1 MKKTQARLTLNQN
14 ESAFPHKNSK
24 LKLAIQLAVVG
35 LSFAAGA
42 THSTAYAEEQA
53 KNTIELKEVEVVGK
67 TESDTKPV
75 KGYSAKRSRS
85 ATKTDTDLKDT
96 PQSISVITQDVIK
109 DQSIQSISDAVRYV
123 PGVTASQGE
132 GNRDA
137 INFRGAGVTTGDFYQ
152 DGVRDD
158 IQTYRDLY
166 NTDRIEVLRGSNAMI
181 FGRGGSGGVI
191 NRVSK
196 EAGWD
201 PVRELS
207 LSYGAYNHK
216 RAAIDIGD
224 AISEGAAFRLNA
236 VYEDSDSYRDG
247 VNIERYGITPTLTFR
262 PSENTKVVLSAEYF
276 DDKHIGDRGQPSL
289 RSGSTVGAN
298 FKNRPVDIGNTDQFF
313 GSARL
318 SPNETETTAF
328 NAMIE
333 HAFGSGVT
341 VRNRTRYADY
351 DKYYQNVFASSSVNN
366 TTGVFSVGGY
376 RNETDRE
383 NLINQTDVTY
393 DLKLGSTEHKLL
405 AGMELGK
412 QDTHDTRLVR
422 DNNAAGTTESL
433 GTLNISNP
441 EFTGNV
447 VFSEVSRNRKSDA
460 NFTAFYLQDQIVLS
474 PMWEVI
480 LGVRHDKFE
489 VDHTNLL
496 ATGSATNPRE
506 IETTDNKVSP
516 RAGLIFKPME
526 NLSFYASYSQTF
538 VPRAGDQLDGLTFAA
553 ASLRPEKFINNEIG
567 AKYDL
572 SPELSLTAAVY
583 KLERQN
589 VAITDPNAPTQTILV
604 DGQETK
610 GLELGVTG
618 KITSQWSMFGGYA
631 YQDGEITKQSGTGT
645 SAILK
650 GAELAQTPE
659 HTFSLWNRY
668 DFNDIWGA
676 AIGVISRSDMYAAT
690 PTASQST
697 ILPGYTRVDAA
708 IYGKFTKS
716 LRLQVNLENLTNKEY
731 VLSAHNNNNIVSGSP
746 LTGRATLIY
755 NF

>member
-1 MKKTQARLTLNQN
+1 MQFIGKQIPAN
-14 ESAFPHKNSK
+14 EQPNDGFKVSK
-24 LKLAIQLAVVG
+24 LKLAI
-35 LSFAAGA
+35 
-42 THSTAYAEEQA
+42 HSVLIGTSAILMVNPLIASAEPNAEI
-53 KNTIELKEVEVVGK
+53 TLEVVDVVAPAV
-67 TESDTKPV
+67 SDTKPV
-75 KGYSAKRSRS
+75 KGYNAKRSRS
-85 ATKTDTDLKDT
+85 ATKTDTELKDT

-137 INFRGAGVTTGDFYQ
+137 VNFRGAGVATGDFYQ

-216 RAAIDIGD
+216 RAAIDIGN

-247 VNIERYGITPTLTFR
+247 VNIERYGMTPTFTFK
-262 PSENTKVVLSAEYF
+262 PSDSTKVVLSAEYF

-289 RSGSTVGAN
+289 RSGSAVGAN
-298 FKNRPVDIGNTDQFF
+298 FKNRPVNIGNTDQFF
-313 GSARL
+313 GNARL

-328 NAMIE
+328 NALIE
-333 HAFGSGVT
+333 HAFDSGVT

-366 TTGVFSVGGY
+366 LTGNFTVGAY

-393 DLKLGSTEHKLL
+393 DLKLGSIEHKLL

-412 QDTHDTRLVR
+412 QDTHDLRRVQNGSETLTTTQNVA
-422 DNNAAGTTESL
+422 NPVFNGTVNFN
-433 GTLNISNP
+433 TL
-441 EFTGNV
+441 
-447 VFSEVSRNRKSDA
+447 SRNRKSDA
-460 NFTAFYLQDQIVLS
+460 NITAFYLQDQIALS
-474 PMWEVI
+474 PKWDVI
-480 LGVRHDKFE
+480 LGARHDKFE

-496 ATGSATNPRE
+496 ATGTPTNPRE

-538 VPRAGDQLDGLTFAA
+538 VPRAGDQLDGLTFTA
-553 ASLRPEKFINNEIG
+553 ASFRPEKFINNEIG

-589 VAITDPNAPTQTILV
+589 VSITDPNAPTQTILV

-610 GLELGVTG
+610 GLELGVSG

-668 DFNDIWGA
+668 DFNDVWGA

-690 PTASQST
+690 PTASEST

-708 IYGKFTKS
+708 IYGKFTKK

-746 LTGRATLIY
+746 ITGRATMIY

>member
-1 MKKTQARLTLNQN
+1 MKTHVKSSLNQI
-14 ESAFPHKNSK
+14 EATFPHKNSK
-24 LKLAIQLAVVG
+24 LKSAMRLAIIG
-35 LSFAAGA
+35 LGFAASA
-42 THSTAYAEEQA
+42 MHTSAFAEE
-53 KNTIELKEVEVVGK
+53 KTENKIELKEVEVVGK
-67 TESDTKPV
+67 YESDTKPV
-75 KGYSAKRSRS
+75 KGYNAKRSRS
-85 ATKTDTDLKDT
+85 ATKTDTELKDT

-158 IQTYRDLY
+158 VQTYRDLY

-181 FGRGGSGGVI
+181 FGRGGSGGII

-247 VNIERYGITPTLTFR
+247 VSIERYGFTPTFTFR

-289 RSGSTVGAN
+289 RSGSAVGVN
-298 FKNRPVDIGNTDQFF
+298 YKNRPVDIGNTDQFF
-313 GSARL
+313 GNARL

-333 HAFGSGVT
+333 HAFDNGVT

-351 DKYYQNVFASSSVNN
+351 DKYYQNVFASSSVDN
-366 TTGVFSVGGY
+366 TSGVFSVGAY

-393 DLKLGSTEHKLL
+393 NLKLGSIEHKLL

-412 QDTHDTRLVR
+412 QNTHDLRRVQ
-422 DNNAAGTTESL
+422 NGSESL
-433 GTLNISNP
+433 GTLNVSNP
-441 EFTGNV
+441 VYNGTVNFNTL
-447 VFSEVSRNRKSDA
+447 SRNRKSDA
-460 NFTAFYLQDQIVLS
+460 NITAFYLQDQIALS
-474 PMWEVI
+474 PMWDVI
-480 LGVRHDKFE
+480 IGARYDKFE

-496 ATGSATNPRE
+496 ATGTPTNPRE

-538 VPRAGDQLDGLTFAA
+538 VPRAGDQLDGLSFTT
-553 ASLRPEKFINNEIG
+553 ASFRPEKFINNEIG

-645 SAILK
+645 GAVLK

-668 DFNDIWGA
+668 DFNDMWGA
-676 AIGVISRSDMYAAT
+676 AIGVISRSEMYAAT
-690 PTASQST
+690 PTVSQST

-708 IYGKFTKS
+708 IYGKFSKN

-731 VLSAHNNNNIVSGSP
+731 VLSAHNNNNIVLGSP